1 MCASTGKAPSGQNA
15 ARRIAAKQESA
26 KTEGTC
32 CVCVIVCL
40 SELLSGFRWAGVP
53 AIRARASGQTAARR
67 NAGQGGSAGM
77 ENVSAGGIRA
87 PGRAVGGQA
96 GAGVNQGAGEEQGA
110 ARCEEIQEPVLASA
124 GGGTRSSLVAGE
136 IPMKKTKEQRLRA
149 GFFYWPYEGRCLK
162 KEKCTPECRDGATCK
177 EIQGKHTCFCE
188 G

>member
-26 KTEGTC
+26 KTEG
-32 CVCVIVCL
+32 
-40 SELLSGFRWAGVP
+40 VP

-67 NAGQGGSAGM
+67 NAGQGGSARM

-87 PGRAVGGQA
+87 PGRAVGGRA

-124 GGGTRSSLVAGE
+124 GGGTRSSLVAGAGKRKSAHQSAG
-136 IPMKKTKEQRLRA
+136 MEQLVRRSRGNTPA
-149 GFFYWPYEGRCLK
+149 FVKGTNGRW
-162 KEKCTPECRDGATCK
+162 
-177 EIQGKHTCFCE
+177 
-188 G
+188 